1 MSVSGWAKF
10 HKCRLRNPIHG
21 VRSEF
26 VWAASP
32 HLVAEKFVNSM
43 LRTGK
48 MGPKEIPSDMVI
60 HVITTDEWN
69 VDREVAVD
77 IRMEPVAHARQP

>member
-1 MSVSGWAKF
+1 
-10 HKCRLRNPIHG
+10 
-21 VRSEF
+21 
-26 VWAASP
+26 
-32 HLVAEKFVNSM
+32 
-43 LRTGK
+43 